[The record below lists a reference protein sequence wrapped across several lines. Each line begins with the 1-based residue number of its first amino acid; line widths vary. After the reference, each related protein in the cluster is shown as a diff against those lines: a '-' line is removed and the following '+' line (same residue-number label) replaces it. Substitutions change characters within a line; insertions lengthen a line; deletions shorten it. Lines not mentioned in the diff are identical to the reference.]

1 VALIRRRRRLDS
13 PGVELGADDATPDGI
28 HLLAGTVA
36 ALEAEQKR
44 FFFSIYRLIFFSI
57 YPIYRLNFFAI
68 YPI

>member
-44 FFFSIYRLIFFSI
+44 LFFQFIDLFFFQFIQFID
-57 YPIYRLNFFAI
+57 
-68 YPI
+68 